1 MIGQRTFVSLVTKN
15 WPFANGAGRFIDKFA
30 KGVDLGHGQVK
41 CRSKD
46 GFDIDVLADDHIG
59 RHLILSGSFDPS
71 PINVLTD
78 FGMPGDRCL
87 DIGANIGYVSC
98 LILARIPGSHVFCI
112 EPQPVIASLLENNL
126 ARFSSERFEIL
137 RAALSDAEGEGH
149 LELDLV
155 NRGASTIVDRAGK
168 NTVVVPT
175 VPASRVLADF
185 ASLDLVK
192 MDIEGHEE
200 VVFRSAKAEF
210 ERLQPRAI
218 LYEDKEGKSSP
229 GAPISEILTG
239 IGYRIYGIQKTLT
252 STNLAQ
258 INSTNARGFNDFIAI
273 SSKRDLPEKAKA
285 QYIS

>member
-1 MIGQRTFVSLVTKN
+1 MIGQKQFVSLVTRN

-30 KGVDLGHGQVK
+30 KGVDLGHGQIQ

-98 LILARIPGSHVFCI
+98 LILARIPDSHIFCI
-112 EPQPVIASLLENNL
+112 EPQPVIASLLEGNL
-126 ARFSSERFEIL
+126 ARFASDRYEIL

-155 NRGASTIVDRAGK
+155 NRGASTIVGKAGK
-168 NTVVVPT
+168 NTVLVPT
-175 VPASRVLADF
+175 VPASRILANF

-192 MDIEGHEE
+192 IDIEGHEE
-200 VVFRSAKAEF
+200 VVFRSAKDEF
-210 ERLQPRAI
+210 ARLQPRAI

-229 GAPISEILTG
+229 GAPISSILTD
-239 IGYRIYGIQKTLT
+239 IGYRIYGIEKTLT
-252 STNLAQ
+252 ATKLAQ
-258 INSTNARGFNDFIAI
+258 INADNARHFNDFIAI
-273 SSKRDLPEKAKA
+273 SSKRELPEKAKTRYLA
-285 QYIS
+285 